1 MQKKLN
7 ANKYLSIQDVI
18 EDLNL
23 IWANCKLYN
32 LEGSDIYHTAI
43 HMEKTCKKL
52 VDKTFKEKVNTSS
65 VVPQNPK
72 KKTVTKK
79 TDSEIKNVN
88 NSHIDQNVFDE

>member
-1 MQKKLN
+1 
-7 ANKYLSIQDVI
+7 
-18 EDLNL
+18 
-23 IWANCKLYN
+23 
-32 LEGSDIYHTAI
+32 
-43 HMEKTCKKL
+43 MEKTCKKL